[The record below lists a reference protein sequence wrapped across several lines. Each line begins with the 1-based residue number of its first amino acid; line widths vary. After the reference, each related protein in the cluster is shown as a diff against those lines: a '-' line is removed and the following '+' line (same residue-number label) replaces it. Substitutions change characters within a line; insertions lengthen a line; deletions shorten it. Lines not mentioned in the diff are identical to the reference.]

1 MIVANKKAHGNKL
14 KNKIKTVSYKKR
26 INISSEPM
34 ELETV
39 IFQYTLDAKTTA
51 HSRSFYGCVQELQN
65 SLNKLTQLTTLAKD
79 AKFLRM
85 CAILITEL
93 YYKAKNYPFPP
104 RIKKSAKQA
113 IELLTTPFQTTTLIQ
128 AARLFSEQNPKE
140 SDLSIIFTQLSA
152 DRMEFLNQFGFKMT
166 SDCLV

>member
-1 MIVANKKAHGNKL
+1 MIVTSKKVHVNKL
-14 KNKIKTVSYKKR
+14 KNKTKTVSYKKR
-26 INISSEPM
+26 ISISSEQM

-39 IFQYTLDAKTTA
+39 IFQYTLDAKQA
-51 HSRSFYGCVQELQN
+51 AYSRSFYSCIQELQN
-65 SLNKLTQLTTLAKD
+65 NLTKLTKSTTLAKD

-93 YYKAKNYPFPP
+93 YYKAKHHPFPP

-113 IELLTTPFQTTTLIQ
+113 IELLTTPFQVATLIQ

-140 SDLSIIFTQLSA
+140 SDLSMIFTQLST
-152 DRMEFLNQFGFKMT
+152 DKMEFLNQFSFKMT